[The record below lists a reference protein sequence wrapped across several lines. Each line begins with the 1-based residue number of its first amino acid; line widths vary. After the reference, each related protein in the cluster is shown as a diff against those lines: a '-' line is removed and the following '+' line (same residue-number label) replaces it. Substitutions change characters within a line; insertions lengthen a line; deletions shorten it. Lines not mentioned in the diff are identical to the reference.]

1 MLCWFHRLVEIAEE
15 VEEDQCFLFGHLT
28 PDVDHVRYLN
38 QYEAM
43 PLNERCA
50 ELAKVSDLRG
60 DITPCLTDTLASQ
73 VFDAIKGGMFGNGGG
88 DTYSA
93 LLYTVEH
100 VDHVGVPRRSG
111 FCILL
116 NNSYIQ

>member
-1 MLCWFHRLVEIAEE
+1 MRYTSLMSCCSDRPVEIAEE

-50 ELAKVSDLRG
+50 ELAKVSDLHDEIRPDDLMRLFSLHSIG
-60 DITPCLTDTLASQ
+60 LRCHQ
-73 VFDAIKGGMFGNGGG
+73 GRHVRKWRRR
-88 DTYSA
+88 Y
-93 LLYTVEH
+93 LLCFAVH
-100 VDHVGVPRRSG
+100 R
-111 FCILL
+111 
-116 NNSYIQ
+116 